1 MDRIGLFNHHAFVI
15 AALLAVVFT
24 ACSKKIYIPVEHT
37 EYVHITDSVAVH
49 DTTIQYRLEK
59 EYIEKYATDTLK
71 LETAYSNFVAFQD
84 TLSGKLS
91 GKAWNKQKIVEIPTQ
106 FKERVVYRDSISKVE
121 VPVEVEKP
129 VPYTPRLWKFFG
141 WLGILSL
148 VAGVLLILRKLGI
161 LKFL

>member
-91 GKAWNKQKIVEIPTQ
+91 GKAH
-106 FKERVVYRDSISKVE
+106 
-121 VPVEVEKP
+121 
-129 VPYTPRLWKFFG
+129 
-141 WLGILSL
+141 LSN
-148 VAGVLLILRKLGI
+148 
-161 LKFL
+161 